1 MPTQTYTPEN
11 LLAGGTQ
18 LVTETATILD
28 GETLALGEIVGK
40 VTATGKLKALNTEAS
55 DGTETPYGILAE
67 AASPSGADG
76 TSLVYLKGEFRI
88 NAVTSATSTPAAQK
102 SNLRLLGIYLKDSVK
117 A

>member
-18 LVTETATILD
+18 LVSETATILD
-28 GETLALGEIVGK
+28 GQTLALGEIVGK
-40 VTATGKLKALNTEAS
+40 VTATGKIKALNTAGT
-55 DGTETPYGILAE
+55 DGSETPYGILAE
-67 AASPSGADG
+67 AAAASGADA

-88 NAVTSATSTPAAQK
+88 NAVTSATSTPVEQK